1 MVRFS
6 FLFISSAPLPYRC
19 PPAPPPLLRAAP
31 APPVVAPPPRPRS
44 SDRRASPLLAP
55 PLLCAVAIIHPSLHP
70 PVRPIAQSTVSW
82 VTTRGRARSPWLN
95 LQRRRRPAL
104 RRRLSVLPWPP
115 RPPTIRPLVAG
126 VGYRFASLEP
136 GSRSSRVSESV
147 HLPIGRF
154 VNVRGLKEGT
164 MSVRMWV
171 RDSRRPGPV
180 ALAPL
185 HRTVRRTVRS

>member
-31 APPVVAPPPRPRS
+31 APPVVAQPPRPRS

-95 LQRRRRPAL
+95 LQRRRRLAL
-104 RRRLSVLPWPP
+104 RRRPSMLPWPP
-115 RPPTIRPLVAG
+115 RPPPNRPPITG
-126 VGYRFASLEP
+126 VGPRFTSLEP
-136 GSRSSRVSESV
+136 GPRSNRVSESV
-147 HLPIGRF
+147 HLPIGLF
-154 VNVRGLKEGT
+154 V
-164 MSVRMWV
+164 SI
-171 RDSRRPGPV
+171 
-180 ALAPL
+180 
-185 HRTVRRTVRS
+185 